1 MVGNNGEVT
10 GIKLWAVG
18 VPGVK
23 VELPRFHPFSE
34 QAGQKGLGKNIKDKT
49 SFGRYYGGAK
59 RHVCVPFYP
68 CFHEQAK
75 PIAAGAAQGAE
86 AAAAPVAAE
95 DAEAAAPVAAGGA
108 EAAAPVGAGVAEA
121 AASLAADWA
130 S

>member
-10 GIKLWAVG
+10 GIKLYAVG

-59 RHVCVPFYP
+59 RHVCVFFMLVFEPT
-68 CFHEQAK
+68 CLRQ
-75 PIAAGAAQGAE
+75 
-86 AAAAPVAAE
+86 
-95 DAEAAAPVAAGGA
+95 
-108 EAAAPVGAGVAEA
+108 
-121 AASLAADWA
+121 
-130 S
+130 